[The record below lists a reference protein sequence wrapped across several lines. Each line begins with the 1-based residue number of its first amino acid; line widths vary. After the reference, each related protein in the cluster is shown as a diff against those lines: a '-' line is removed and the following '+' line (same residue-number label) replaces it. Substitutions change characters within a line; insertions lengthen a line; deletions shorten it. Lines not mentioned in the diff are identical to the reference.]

1 MLPTNKA
8 LHPQPLPTT
17 TRRTSDAGRPP
28 ARKSDGAKCPER
40 RHLRS
45 IVRPGSAP
53 TRTAHRHPRRRVTS
67 SPSQHCLAVSRLT
80 ALLPCAGDRD
90 TSAGSCRAVWHAS
103 MPTRLVWQSG
113 MLRATV
119 DLDADATIVALDG
132 RNAYTTP
139 VHRRASCARRGRPGP
154 GAVCPPRVRPAAHL
168 LLVGCCVNPTEDPPS
183 STKVKA
189 VSRATRSPALHA
201 LGQHDALVAA
211 DERLQPGECLA
222 ASLDNTL

>member
-1 MLPTNKA
+1 MLPTNMA

-80 ALLPCAGDRD
+80 ALLLCAGDRD

-103 MPTRLVWQSG
+103 MPTRLVGQSG

-132 RNAYTTP
+132 RNACTTP

-154 GAVCPPRVRPAAHL
+154 RLSAEGTASSPLTTGGMLREPDGGSTIIHQGEGCEQGDAFPGTVCARPTRCPCRGRRAL
-168 LLVGCCVNPTEDPPS
+168 
-183 STKVKA
+183 
-189 VSRATRSPALHA
+189 ATR
-201 LGQHDALVAA
+201 
-211 DERLQPGECLA
+211 
-222 ASLDNTL
+222 